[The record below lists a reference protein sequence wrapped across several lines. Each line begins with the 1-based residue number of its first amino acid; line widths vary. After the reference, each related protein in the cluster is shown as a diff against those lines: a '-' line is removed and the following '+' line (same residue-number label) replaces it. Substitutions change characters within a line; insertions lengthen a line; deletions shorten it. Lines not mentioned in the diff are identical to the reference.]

1 MPIETVDRY
10 EREDLKANRNK
21 LYVFGDNMSRKG
33 FGGQAKACR
42 GEPNALG
49 IPTKWLPSTSKSSY
63 FCDND
68 IVKVE
73 GDIAHAFGMIEGHLR
88 CGGIVVWPKDGVGT
102 GLADLPNKAPAI
114 HKYIANRWAHLVKL
128 YGGEA

>member
-1 MPIETVDRY
+1 MPIETVARY
-10 EREDLKANRNK
+10 EREDLKKHRNK
-21 LYVFGDNMSRKG
+21 LFVFGDNMARKG

-49 IPTKWLPSTSKSSY
+49 IPTKWLPATSKGSY
-63 FCDND
+63 FCDDD
-68 IVKVE
+68 IIKVE

-88 CGGIVVWPKDGVGT
+88 AGGIVVWPADGVGT

-114 HKYIANRWAHLVKL
+114 HKYITNRWEHLVKL

>member
-1 MPIETVDRY
+1 MPIETVARY
-10 EREDLKANRNK
+10 ERDDLKANRNK
-21 LYVFGDNMSRKG
+21 LFVFGDNMARKG

-49 IPTKWLPSTSKSSY
+49 IPTKWLPATSKSSY

-68 IVKVE
+68 IGKVE
-73 GDIAHAFGMIEGHLR
+73 PEIAHAFKMLEIHLQ
-88 CGGIVVWPKDGVGT
+88 GGGTVVWPADGVGT

-114 HKYIANRWAHLVKL
+114 HKYITNRWAHLVQQF
-128 YGGEA
+128 GGAA